1 MNKKWVAYPYL
12 VWMIIFIVIPS
23 FLILFYAFTVRDEQG
38 IRFTLDNF
46 YKFCEPIYLSVLLK
60 SLGLAL
66 FSTFVCLILGYPV
79 AMILASKHFSKSA
92 TLSILF
98 IIPMWMN
105 FLLRTY
111 SWLTLLEKNGIINS
125 ILSFFHLPKIDILY
139 TDTAVVLG
147 MVYNFLPFM
156 ILPIYTVLMKIDS
169 KLVEAAQDLGGNS
182 FTVFR
187 RITLP
192 LSIPGVMSGIT
203 MVFMPAVSTFVISRL
218 LGGGQYMLLGNLIEQ
233 QFTNVGDWNFGSAI
247 SVFMMI
253 IILISMA
260 IMSKFDSADSK
271 EGGGQLW

>member
-1 MNKKWVAYPYL
+1 MRRKWVSYPYL
-12 VWMIIFIVIPS
+12 VWMIIFIAIPS

-38 IRFTLDNF
+38 IRFTLNNF
-46 YKFCEPIYLSVLLK
+46 YKFFQPIYVSVLLK

-66 FSTFVCLILGYPV
+66 FSTFVCMIVGYPV
-79 AMILASKHFSKSA
+79 AMILASRQFSKS
-92 TLSILF
+92 TTMSMLF

-125 ILSFFHLPKIDILY
+125 ILSFFNLPKFNILY
-139 TDTAVVLG
+139 TDAAVVLG

-192 LSIPGVMSGIT
+192 MSIPGVMSGIT
-203 MVFMPAVSTFVISRL
+203 MVFMPAVTTFVISKL
-218 LGGGQYMLLGNLIEQ
+218 LGGGQYTLIGNFIER
-233 QFTNVGDWNFGSAI
+233 QFIQLSDWNFGSAI
-247 SVFMMI
+247 SMIMMVF
-253 IILISMA
+253 ILISIA
-260 IMSKFDSADSK
+260 IMSRFDEDK
-271 EGGGQLW
+271 GGGAALW

>member
-1 MNKKWVAYPYL
+1 MKRKWVSYPYL
-12 VWMIIFIVIPS
+12 IWMIIFIVVPS

-46 YKFCEPIYLSVLLK
+46 YKFFTPIYIAVLLK

-66 FSTFVCLILGYPV
+66 FSTFVCLVLGYPV
-79 AMILASKHFSKSA
+79 AMILASKQFSKS
-92 TLSILF
+92 TTISMLF

-111 SWLTLLEKNGIINS
+111 AWLTLLEKNGIINS
-125 ILSFFHLPKIDILY
+125 VLAFFNLTKINILY
-139 TDTAVVLG
+139 TDAAVVLG

-156 ILPIYTVLMKIDS
+156 ILPIYTVLMKIDG

-182 FTVFR
+182 LTVFR

-203 MVFMPAVSTFVISRL
+203 MVFMPAVTTFVISKL
-218 LGGGQYMLLGNLIEQ
+218 LGGGQYTLIGNFIER
-233 QFTNVGDWNFGSAI
+233 QFLQLNDWNFGSAI
-247 SVFMMI
+247 SMIMMVF
-253 IILISMA
+253 ILISIG
-260 IMSKFDSADSK
+260 IMSRFDEEK
-271 EGGGQLW
+271 GGGAALW

>member
-46 YKFCEPIYLSVLLK
+46 YKFCELIYLSVLLK

-203 MVFMPAVSTFVISRL
+203 MVFMPAVTTFVISKL
-218 LGGGQYMLLGNLIEQ
+218 LGGGQYTLIGNFIER
-233 QFTNVGDWNFGSAI
+233 QFIQLSDWNFGSAI
-247 SVFMMI
+247 SMVMMI
-253 IILISMA
+253 LILIGIG
-260 IMSKFDSADSK
+260 IMSKLDEDK
-271 EGGGQLW
+271 GGCAALW